1 MGDAFGPDRFK
12 HGSDDYRAAQQRD
25 EWKADR
31 HAPVVG
37 AGGSSVG
44 SSSSNSDSGTY
55 RGGHGM
61 SLGKLLLFGVIAVA
75 LLGYFGSNSDQ
86 QSASRQDQYWAQH
99 EAAQARYEAARSNAA
114 PQSSQPIPSYAA
126 PREATAT
133 PPATATSSTTRLD
146 VNDQRV
152 GAAIDDV
159 RSVVQVPV
167 FTSNGGELLV
177 FEGQLG
183 TPERNLTQTKF
194 NVGDL
199 DLSRATYADA
209 SNTLNVPCNQ
219 NAVCVADNVYEGA
232 TAQTAGASRQYGT
245 YASMNLVVP
254 SNDAANRILQD
265 FQQLQNLQQ

>member
-1 MGDAFGPDRFK
+1 MGDAFGQDRFK
-12 HGSDDYRAAQQRD
+12 YGSDDYRAAQQRD

-44 SSSSNSDSGTY
+44 SSSSNYDSGTY
-55 RGGHGM
+55 RGGRGM
-61 SLGKLLLFGVIAVA
+61 NLGKLLLFGVIAVA
-75 LLGYFGSNSDQ
+75 LIGYFGSNSDQ

-99 EAAQARYEAARSNAA
+99 EAAQSRYEATRSNAA
-114 PQSSQPIPSYAA
+114 PQSSQPNPSYAA
-126 PREATAT
+126 PREATA
-133 PPATATSSTTRLD
+133 PPPTATTSSTTRLD

-152 GAAIDDV
+152 VAARDDV
-159 RSVVQVPV
+159 RSVVQLPG

-177 FEGQLG
+177 FEGQLA

-199 DLSRATYADA
+199 DLYRATYADG

>member
-1 MGDAFGPDRFK
+1 MGDAFGQDRFK
-12 HGSDDYRAAQQRD
+12 YGSEDYRAAQRRD

-44 SSSSNSDSGTY
+44 SSSSNYDSGTY

-126 PREATAT
+126 PREATA
-133 PPATATSSTTRLD
+133 PPPTATTSSTTRLD

-152 GAAIDDV
+152 VAASDDV
-159 RSVVQVPV
+159 RSVVQLPG
-167 FTSNGGELLV
+167 FTSNGGG
-177 FEGQLG
+177 FSC
-183 TPERNLTQTKF
+183 
-194 NVGDL
+194 
-199 DLSRATYADA
+199 SRASSARP
-209 SNTLNVPCNQ
+209 S
-219 NAVCVADNVYEGA
+219 A
-232 TAQTAGASRQYGT
+232 T
-245 YASMNLVVP
+245 
-254 SNDAANRILQD
+254 
-265 FQQLQNLQQ
+265 

>member
-99 EAAQARYEAARSNAA
+99 EAAQSRYEATRSNAA

-159 RSVVQVPV
+159 RSVVQLPV
-167 FTSNGGELLV
+167 FTSNDGELLV

-199 DLSRATYADA
+199 DLSRATYAAA
-209 SNTLNVPCNQ
+209 SNTLNVPCKQ
-219 NAVCVADNVYEGA
+219 NAVCVAYNVYQGS
-232 TAQTAGASRQYGT
+232 TAQTAGDSQQYGT
-245 YASMNLVVP
+245 YGSMNLVVP
-254 SNDAANRILQD
+254 SNDTANRILQD

>member
-1 MGDAFGPDRFK
+1 
-12 HGSDDYRAAQQRD
+12 
-25 EWKADR
+25 
-31 HAPVVG
+31 
-37 AGGSSVG
+37 
-44 SSSSNSDSGTY
+44 
-55 RGGHGM
+55 
-61 SLGKLLLFGVIAVA
+61 

-159 RSVVQVPV
+159 RSVVQVSV

-199 DLSRATYADA
+199 DLSRATYAAA
-209 SNTLNVPCNQ
+209 SNTLNVPCTQ
-219 NAVCVADNVYEGA
+219 NAVCVAYNVYQGS
-232 TAQTAGASRQYGT
+232 TAQTAGDSQQYGT
-245 YASMNLVVP
+245 YGSMNLVVP
-254 SNDAANRILQD
+254 SNDTANRILQD

>member
-37 AGGSSVG
+37 AGWSSVG
-44 SSSSNSDSGTY
+44 ASSNNSDSGTY

-99 EAAQARYEAARSNAA
+99 EAAQARYEATRSNAA
-114 PQSSQPIPSYAA
+114 PPSSQPNPSYAA
-126 PREATAT
+126 PREAAA
-133 PPATATSSTTRLD
+133 PPSTATSSTTRLD

-159 RSVVQVPV
+159 RSVVQLPV

-199 DLSRATYADA
+199 DLYRATYANA
-209 SNTLNVPCNQ
+209 SNTLNVPCKQ
-219 NAVCVADNVYEGA
+219 NAVCVAYNVYQGS
-232 TAQTAGASRQYGT
+232 TAQTAGDSQQYGT